1 MNTDSQDYVQ
11 WFRQSSPY
19 INAHRGK
26 TFVLMLSG
34 EALAH
39 ENFQNTVHDIA
50 LLNSLGVR
58 LVIVHGARPQINAL
72 LQTRGIAPHYHGN
85 KRITDNATLEVVQ
98 QAVGQLR
105 AQIEARL
112 SAGMANSP
120 MHGADIRVVGG
131 NLVIAK
137 PIGVIDGVDL
147 AHTGE
152 VRRIDVPAI
161 KRMLDNNAIVLLN
174 CLGYSR
180 TGEVFNLSVED
191 VAMQTAISLQAD
203 KLILLGEK
211 SGLHD
216 ANGNM
221 VRELSLTDRIPFNP
235 QHLDEENLRL
245 FNCAMH
251 AVQKGVAR
259 CHLISYTKDGALLNE
274 LFTLDGNGT
283 LISHSPQEQLR
294 AASIEDVGGILELL
308 APLEEQGIL
317 VRRSR
322 EMLENEIDRFMLLVK
337 DGMVL
342 GCAALYSYENN
353 MAELACVAIH
363 LDYQGGGRAER
374 LLRAIEK
381 NAKQK
386 GIEQLFVLTTR
397 TAHWFVERGFKPA
410 GVDALPE
417 YKKQMYNFQRNS
429 KVFIKSL

>member
-1 MNTDSQDYVQ
+1 VNTDSQDYVQ

-39 ENFQNTVHDIA
+39 DNFQNTVHDIA

-58 LVIVHGARPQINAL
+58 LIIVHGARPQIDAL
-72 LQTRGIAPHYHGN
+72 LQTRNIEPRYHGN

-152 VRRIDVPAI
+152 VRRIDTPAV

-191 VAMQTAISLQAD
+191 VATQTAISLQAD
-203 KLILLGEK
+203 KLIMLGEK

-216 ANGNM
+216 TDGNI

-235 QHLDEENLRL
+235 QHLDDESLRL

-251 AVQKGVAR
+251 AVQKGVSR
-259 CHLISYTKDGALLNE
+259 CHLISYAKDGVLLNE

-410 GVDALPE
+410 GVEALPE